1 MVLAR
6 EIGLY
11 ERLLIYMQETSVLF
25 AKSCYS
31 MSLLRFMIRR
41 CFATVIMGTVLCTL
55 AALAGT
61 ALMHPSTAHAA
72 TMPRGT
78 SKPDVFSDLDL
89 RDWAP
94 SRSYHV
100 ENYKLALRFDE
111 PNGEV
116 FGDEVVTVKPF
127 EPGFRKFYLN
137 SAGLT
142 IDRIT
147 LEPTHGGAVK
157 LEFSTADSRLWIT
170 LDRDYDATSTLCV
183 HIIYHGF
190 PVTGL
195 FFVNPTKDYPN
206 RPREVYSQGEPEFN
220 HYWFPCWDYP
230 NDMATSET
238 VTTVPEGQS
247 VVSNGKLVNVA
258 HAGGETTYDWVES
271 VPHSSYLTSIAVGPW
286 RKITDHYEG
295 KAVDYYVPRTVD
307 EATARRS
314 FHLTPDMLSFF
325 SRATG
330 VDYPYEKYAQTA
342 VHNFIF
348 GGQENVSATTVS
360 DVTLHDARAD
370 ADYPSTPV
378 VAHELGQHWFGDY
391 VQGRDWANIWLNE
404 GFATYLEALYTQHHE
419 GNDTFRFEIYQD
431 QLAEQEE
438 ERTSPRPIV
447 DRQYRDPLDML
458 DVVTH
463 EKGAAVL
470 DMLRY
475 VVDGREAASHEA
487 SQDEVLFRA
496 LHHYLV
502 ANGERPADT
511 AALIAAIRENTGLEL
526 GWFFREWVYM
536 AGHPDYRVEA
546 HYDAAKQI
554 ESVSVTQTQQVDVK
568 TPIFD
573 MPIELAFY
581 GRNGERKMVEVRNN
595 LQRQEFD
602 VPLAFVPQWVD
613 FDPEDFIDKE
623 VAFEKPLEALIA
635 EAEKDPSMMS
645 RLWAVQQLGEVA
657 QAKTGMDTRVEA
669 LKRVLNTDDFYGVRA
684 AAATSLGEIGTTEAV
699 AVLSSGLTQTDSRV
713 RTAVIDAL
721 SDFATKP
728 PVYQALVSM
737 LNNDSS
743 YAVEAAAAMAIGKS
757 RAPGSF
763 EMLQAKVAAEPEVH
777 VMEGA
782 LAGLAQTKDPRAAGI
797 LLAQAQPGVSE
808 RVRLSALA
816 GLTEYKDVLERNH
829 AQQLAAMV
837 RAALD
842 DPFLLVRM
850 TGEQLAGEF
859 ALTQFQSDVEKDL
872 DAPLVMQR
880 ELAEKVIKRM
890 DRPEK

>member
-1 MVLAR
+1 MMYRHAV
-6 EIGLY
+6 
-11 ERLLIYMQETSVLF
+11 
-25 AKSCYS
+25 
-31 MSLLRFMIRR
+31 
-41 CFATVIMGTVLCTL
+41 
-55 AALAGT
+55 
-61 ALMHPSTAHAA
+61 HAA

-78 SKPDVFSDLDL
+78 SKPDVFSDPDL
-89 RDWAP
+89 QNWAP
-94 SRSYHV
+94 SRTYHV
-100 ENYKLALRFDE
+100 ENYKLVLRFDE

-147 LEPTHGGAVK
+147 LEPTHGGVVK
-157 LEFSTADSRLWIT
+157 LAFSTASSRLWVT
-170 LDRDYDATSTLCV
+170 LDRDYDATSTLYV
-183 HIIYHGF
+183 RIIYHGF
-190 PVTGL
+190 PRTGL

-206 RPREVYSQGEPEFN
+206 WPREVYSQGEPEFN

-247 VVSNGKLVNVA
+247 VVSNGKLVKVA
-258 HAGGETTYDWVES
+258 HAAGETTYDWLES
-271 VPHSSYLTSIAVGPW
+271 LPHSSYLTSIAVGPW

-314 FHLTPDMLSFF
+314 FGLTPDMMGFF
-325 SRATG
+325 SRAAG
-330 VDYPYEKYAQTA
+330 VDYPYEKYAQTT

-348 GGQENVSATTVS
+348 GGQENVSATTLS
-360 DVTLHDARAD
+360 DSTLHDARAD
-370 ADYPSTPV
+370 ADYPSTSP

-419 GNDTFRFEIYQD
+419 GNNAFRFEIYQD

-447 DRQYRDPLDML
+447 DRQYGDPLDMF
-458 DVVTH
+458 DAITH
-463 EKGAAVL
+463 EKGAVVL

-475 VVDGREAASHEA
+475 VVDGDKAASQEA
-487 SQDEVLFRA
+487 SQKEVLFRA

-511 AALIAAIRENTGLEL
+511 AALIAAIREDTGLEL
-526 GWFFREWVYM
+526 NWFFHEWVHM
-536 AGHPDYRVEA
+536 VGLPDYRVETD
-546 HYDAAKQI
+546 YDAAKQI
-554 ESVSVTQTQQVDVK
+554 ERVSVAQMQHVDAK

-581 GRNGERKMVEVRNN
+581 GGNGERKIIQVRDN
-595 LQRQEFD
+595 LQRQEFK
-602 VPLAFVPQWVD
+602 VPLEFVPQWVD
-613 FDPEDFIDKE
+613 FDPDDFIDKD

-645 RLWAVQQLGEVA
+645 RLWAVQQLGKVA
-657 QAKTGMDTRVEA
+657 QTKTGVDARAEE
-669 LKRVLNTDDFYGVRA
+669 LKRVLNGNDFYGVRA
-684 AAATSLGEIGTTEAV
+684 AAATGLGELGTTGAL
-699 AVLSSGLTQTDSRV
+699 AVLFSALTQADSRV
-713 RTAVIDAL
+713 RIAVVDAL

-728 PVYQALVSM
+728 PVYQALVHM
-737 LNNDSS
+737 LNSDSS
-743 YAVEAAAAMAIGKS
+743 YAVEAAAARAIGKS
-757 RAPGSF
+757 HAPGSF
-763 EMLQAKVAAEPEVH
+763 EMLRAKVAAKPEVH

-808 RVRLSALA
+808 LVRLSALA
-816 GLTEYKDVLERNH
+816 GLAEFKDLLERNH

-850 TGEQLAGEF
+850 KGEQLAGEF
-859 ALTQFQSDVEKDL
+859 ALTQFESDVEKDL
-872 DAPLVMQR
+872 GAPLVMQR

-890 DRPEK
+890 DHPEK